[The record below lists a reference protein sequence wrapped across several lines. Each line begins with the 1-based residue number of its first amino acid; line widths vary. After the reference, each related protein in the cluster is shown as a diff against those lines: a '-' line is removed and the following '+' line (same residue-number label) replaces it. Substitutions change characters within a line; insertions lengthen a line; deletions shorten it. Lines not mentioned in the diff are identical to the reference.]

1 MSEDERASDGF
12 DGPTTASTV
21 GGMSART
28 STQSNI
34 YFDIDDSV
42 AHAGYYTAA
51 FTVSYY
57 DHGTGSFAVQY
68 DDGSDDPY
76 EAAPSIPLTGT
87 DAWKTATVNVP
98 DASFGGGQHSAPHFR
113 IRNGGGQVTVH
124 SVAVRVGGAGMPDLS
139 DFPPPVKITSPAGG
153 AAVTGAFA
161 VRGTAE
167 PGARVTVRADDADL
181 CAASASDDGTWTCT
195 ASAAPAAG
203 QHALTAS
210 AEDATSTPA
219 RSDPVTVTVT

>member
-1 MSEDERASDGF
+1 MREDGRASDGF

-21 GGMSART
+21 GGVSART
-28 STQSNI
+28 SAQSDI

-51 FTVSYY
+51 FPVSSY

-76 EAAPSIPLTGT
+76 KAAPSIPLTGT
-87 DAWKTATVNVP
+87 DTWKTATVSVP
-98 DASFGGGQHSAPHFR
+98 DASFGGGRHFAADFR

-124 SVAVRVGGAGMPDLS
+124 SVAVRAGGAGVPDVS
-139 DFPPPVKITSPAGG
+139 DFPPPVKITYPAGG
-153 AAVTGAFA
+153 AAVAGTFA

-181 CAASASDDGTWTCT
+181 CAASASDDGTWTC
-195 ASAAPAAG
+195 PALPQEPG
-203 QHALTAS
+203 RRGRWGRS
-210 AEDATSTPA
+210 RTPVPDGP
-219 RSDPVTVTVT
+219 RE